1 MPRRDTRNE
10 THIPQA
16 DDMLVRVAWL
26 YYVEEMTQAAI
37 GDLLGLTRRAV
48 NEMLGQARSAGL
60 VNITINAKSRDC
72 IEAEKALE
80 RRFGLSAARVV
91 PTPQDQDA
99 KTWAVLGQAG
109 ASYLEGRL
117 DRGEVSTLAVGWGN
131 TLNALQHVL
140 ALRGRRA
147 GQSDR
152 ANPSDADGTDGADGA
167 GSGLVVKSIMGALT
181 TGHEI
186 TSFDIVRGFAHRLDA
201 TGHYFAAPI
210 YSSSPQSRR
219 TLLEQPEF
227 RDPYARLCDADI
239 ALVSVGGMSRQSLQ
253 IRHGLPAWVRAE
265 ELAAAGAVG
274 DIIGRYLDHEGVEL
288 DHPINGCAMS
298 PELASFRKIPS
309 RVVISGG
316 RGKHQVMRAVAQSGL
331 ATVLITDLDC
341 ARALLDQG

>member
-1 MPRRDTRNE
+1 MPRRETRNE

-60 VNITINAKSRDC
+60 VNITINASLRDC

-80 RRFGLSAARVV
+80 RRFGLAAARVV

-109 ASYLEGRL
+109 ASYLEGCL

-140 ALRGRRA
+140 ALRGRKGGPA
-147 GQSDR
+147 DTMATDS
-152 ANPSDADGTDGADGA
+152 AATDGT

-227 RDPYARLCDADI
+227 REPYARLCDADI

-253 IRHGLPAWVRAE
+253 IRHGIPAWVSAE
-265 ELAAAGAVG
+265 DLVAAGAVG
-274 DIIGRYLDHEGVEL
+274 DIIGRYLDAEGAEL

-298 PELASFRKIPS
+298 PELDSFRKIPR

-316 RGKHQVMRAVAQSGL
+316 RDKHQVMRAVAQSGL